1 MHSRTIPGLDAI
13 RAAAVTMVVL
23 YHQGLPFSGALG
35 VTLFFV
41 LSGFLITT
49 MLLKEFAR
57 MRTLSLRNFYRRR
70 SYRIFPTFYVC
81 WVITMLTM
89 VARHQHIVWKQA
101 FESFFYMADYGRAF
115 LPVAQ
120 QVTFPVG
127 ISWSLAIEEKYYLIW
142 PVVLLALL
150 ARSVSIGRNVSIVV
164 VGLWIWRAVLVFGF
178 HVPLSYI
185 YNAFD
190 CRADALMIGGLLS
203 ILIYR
208 RSVPNWLLC
217 LIAKRSLIL
226 FSLAA
231 MAVVT
236 IFDLQHAEGTAM
248 YLAVLSLTPVFAA
261 LLIAQL
267 MFAGCSPGRGGL
279 SGASCDTVHRPDLVC
294 DLSVPPDCAVLHRAD
309 SGAPCPA
316 NSDHP
321 SDSCHGDGFLLSDR
335 TAVYAHAR

>member
-1 MHSRTIPGLDAI
+1 
-13 RAAAVTMVVL
+13 
-23 YHQGLPFSGALG
+23 
-35 VTLFFV
+35 
-41 LSGFLITT
+41 
-49 MLLKEFAR
+49 